1 MSYKCHV
8 WVHSIYDTYITA
20 PSRVPRERSTLSRLL
35 RDKLA
40 PERLH
45 PRMLAYLKLMF
56 LRSRRDRS
64 APALNYVGSIG

>member
-1 MSYKCHV
+1 MIGSSEYKV
-8 WVHSIYDTYITA
+8 YDDPHITA

-40 PERLH
+40 PERLQ

-64 APALNYVGSIG
+64 APA